1 LGRREKQNRKQTIHE
16 DIGIGRTERSRSN
29 DEYHRQER
37 KKSRNKYEF
46 IFENEESTEK
56 GYGI

>member
-1 LGRREKQNRKQTIHE
+1 LGRREKQNRTQTIHE
-16 DIGIGRTERSRSN
+16 DIGIRRTERSRSG

-46 IFENEESTEK
+46 IFENKESVEK